1 VSAASGAEEGT
12 VTTQAAHGDQA
23 VALPRVSARRERT
36 RERLLDAAAQVFAG
50 VGFGAASVEAI
61 AEAAGFTRGAFYS
74 NFESKDELFLALTE
88 RQSRRHIAA
97 LEAAV
102 AQLDTDI
109 VHGERIDREAIRS
122 VLAAVTE
129 GKAPEHRWYLMNA
142 EFELLAM
149 RDPGIGAAWT
159 AQQRTMR
166 SELAAALR
174 RLIGRLG
181 LRFTIDADVAVELLL
196 GAWAAAARDAYVAG
210 SEVVAPDALEA
221 LVDLLIA
228 EA

>member
-1 VSAASGAEEGT
+1 MTDVPT
-12 VTTQAAHGDQA
+12 I
-23 VALPRVSARRERT
+23 SARRERT
-36 RERLLDAAAQVFAG
+36 RERLLDAAADVFAR

-88 RQSRRHIAA
+88 RQARRSVAA

-102 AQLDTDI
+102 AKLDAGVVRGKHVDSR
-109 VHGERIDREAIRS
+109 VIRS

-129 GKAPEHRWYLMNA
+129 SKGAEHGWYPITA

-149 RDPGIGAAWT
+149 RAPEVGAAWT
-159 AQQRTMR
+159 SRQR
-166 SELAAALR
+166 ALR
-174 RLIGRLG
+174 AELTAVLTRLLGGLG
-181 LRFTIDADVAVELLL
+181 LRFTVDAATAVELLL
-196 GAWAAAARDAYVAG
+196 GAWAASARDATVAG
-210 SEVVAPDALEA
+210 AKAVAPTALEA
-221 LVDLLIA
+221 LVDLLIT